1 MLTEVGQHATNARRI
16 GCAEVGE
23 LYCTLMILL
32 WALLYGTK
40 VDASKADDESV
51 GESLTMMETSKVHK
65 SKQSPTASA
74 PTVKGEKGRSR
85 SDLNDE
91 KGGDDVSELTES
103 TKHKRKALQ
112 PSASSCVLELLDI
125 TAKRKASESQMKMTL
140 SPSIPQDTNATAAN
154 STASSTQAAGNNG
167 VVKQPQNPQSV
178 VPQLMDIYSDLAQSS
193 TPQTNFNSSVPSITM
208 SSSNYPS
215 STPML
220 PPPSSTRSTSS
231 TSLSSL
237 KRKTSS
243 NTTNTA
249 NTSRKRGKTASSDKR
264 WSKRF
269 TWPDDVSEVYI
280 M

>member
-1 MLTEVGQHATNARRI
+1 
-16 GCAEVGE
+16 
-23 LYCTLMILL
+23 
-32 WALLYGTK
+32 
-40 VDASKADDESV
+40 
-51 GESLTMMETSKVHK
+51 
-65 SKQSPTASA
+65 
-74 PTVKGEKGRSR
+74 
-85 SDLNDE
+85 
-91 KGGDDVSELTES
+91 
-103 TKHKRKALQ
+103 
-112 PSASSCVLELLDI
+112 
-125 TAKRKASESQMKMTL
+125 MTL
-140 SPSIPQDTNATAAN
+140 SPSIPQDTNATAEN
-154 STASSTQAAGNNG
+154 STASSTRAAGNNG

-231 TSLSSL
+231 TSISSL
-237 KRKTSS
+237 KRRTSS

-269 TWPDDVSEVYI
+269 TWPDDVSEIYTCTVY
-280 M
+280 MYHTLLVVCCSEKCLY

>member
-1 MLTEVGQHATNARRI
+1 MN
-16 GCAEVGE
+16 
-23 LYCTLMILL
+23 LL
-32 WALLYGTK
+32 VNL
-40 VDASKADDESV
+40 S
-51 GESLTMMETSKVHK
+51 TMMETSKLYK

-74 PTVKGEKGRSR
+74 SAVKEEEGRS
-85 SDLNDE
+85 SDLNDANQ
-91 KGGDDVSELTES
+91 GGDDVSEITES
-103 TKHKRKALQ
+103 TKHKHKTLQ

-125 TAKRKASESQMKMTL
+125 TEKRKASESQMKMTL
-140 SPSIPQDTNATAAN
+140 SPSIPQDTNATAEN
-154 STASSTQAAGNNG
+154 SSASSTRAAGNNG

-220 PPPSSTRSTSS
+220 PPPLSTRSTSS
-231 TSLSSL
+231 TSISSL

-269 TWPDDVSEVYI
+269 TWPDDVSEIYTWNVY
-280 M
+280 MYHTLLVVCWSENCLYY